1 MTWTDSEA
9 ARREVEAHLGPD
21 TGHTRLRLA
30 LAELGLDDAL
40 SRLDEHQVAALVTP
54 ALVSD
59 RLRLGGP
66 AQAPTLL
73 AQGTKP
79 QAAAPAPAP
88 AAARAPAAAPAPA
101 PAAAPEL
108 DVAAMVQVLLD
119 AARDGVPFCEECARA
134 AAAASAA

>member
-9 ARREVEAHLGPD
+9 ARREVDGSLGPD

-30 LAELGLDDAL
+30 LAGLGLDDAV
-40 SRLDEHQVAALVTP
+40 SRLDEHQVAALVAS
-54 ALVSD
+54 ALMSD

-66 AQAPTLL
+66 AQSPTLL

-79 QAAAPAPAP
+79 QSAAPAPAP

-101 PAAAPEL
+101 PAAGPEL

-119 AARDGVPFCEECARA
+119 AARDGVPFCEECAK